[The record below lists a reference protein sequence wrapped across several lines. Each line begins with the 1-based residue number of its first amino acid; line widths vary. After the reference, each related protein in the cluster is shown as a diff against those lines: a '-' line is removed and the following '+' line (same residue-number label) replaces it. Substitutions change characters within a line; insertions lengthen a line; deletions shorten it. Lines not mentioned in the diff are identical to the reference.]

1 MEYAITY
8 NIPIVEVDTEKY
20 LEKYQGKY
28 ESAFEKMRL
37 GKEKFEMKDFEAL
50 ARYSRMKRFYD
61 GYGINISDKDVF
73 LEIIDSLNVT
83 KENEKTI
90 KQIIERFNYQGLQDY
105 TYLTE
110 ELREKAM
117 EKIKL
122 LKERLQITKNEEITI
137 NNSDSQQS
145 L

>member
-1 MEYAITY
+1 MIKTY
-8 NIPIVEVDTEKY
+8 
-20 LEKYQGKY
+20 
-28 ESAFEKMRL
+28 
-37 GKEKFEMKDFEAL
+37 
-50 ARYSRMKRFYD
+50 
-61 GYGINISDKDVF
+61 F

>member
-1 MEYAITY
+1 M
-8 NIPIVEVDTEKY
+8 
-20 LEKYQGKY
+20 
-28 ESAFEKMRL
+28 
-37 GKEKFEMKDFEAL
+37 
-50 ARYSRMKRFYD
+50 
-61 GYGINISDKDVF
+61 
-73 LEIIDSLNVT
+73 NVT

>member
-1 MEYAITY
+1 
-8 NIPIVEVDTEKY
+8 
-20 LEKYQGKY
+20 
-28 ESAFEKMRL
+28 
-37 GKEKFEMKDFEAL
+37 
-50 ARYSRMKRFYD
+50 MKRFYD